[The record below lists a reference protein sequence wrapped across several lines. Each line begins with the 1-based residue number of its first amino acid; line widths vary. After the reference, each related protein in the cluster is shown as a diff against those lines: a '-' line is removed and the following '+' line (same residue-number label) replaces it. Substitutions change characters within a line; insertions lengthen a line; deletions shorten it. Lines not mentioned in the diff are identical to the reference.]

1 MNPRPANMK
10 HISPLALLGL
20 LTLSLA
26 AQGQDKNNEHAG
38 HHPAPASA
46 AAATVNPATPIT
58 TNSALSEGEVRKVD
72 LAAKKIILK
81 HGEIKNLD
89 MGAMTMVFQV
99 NNPALLDKVK
109 AGDKVRFTAEQVKGA
124 FVVMSIELIQP

>member
-1 MNPRPANMK
+1 MK

-26 AQGQDKNNEHAG
+26 AQGQDKNNDHAG
-38 HHPAPASA
+38 HHPAPASS

-58 TNSALSEGEVRKVD
+58 PNSALSEGEVRKVD

-99 NNPALLDKVK
+99 NDPALLDKVK
-109 AGDKVRFTAEQVKGA
+109 AGDKVRFRAEQIKGA
-124 FVVMSIELIQP
+124 FVVTSMEKVMP